1 MKVLLLG
8 AEGQVGRELRDTTPT
23 GITVTAA
30 GHNVLDIT
38 DLPALQQA
46 ITEIQPD
53 IMINAAAYTAVDK
66 AEDARATAFAI
77 NADGAANLAILAEE
91 HNIHL
96 IHIST
101 DFVFDGRQ
109 GTPYRPDSP
118 THPLS
123 VYGSSKR
130 EGERQIVE
138 ILGTKALIVRTS
150 WVYSSYGNNFV
161 KTMLRLMREKTTLNV
176 VADQI
181 GSPTWAKGFASA
193 LWKMVHLQLTGIHHW
208 SDAGVA
214 SWYDFAQAI
223 HEEGL
228 NRGLLLR
235 PVTIN
240 PIPTALYPTP
250 ASRPP
255 YSVLDKTAT
264 WQALGYTANHWR
276 ISLSNMLQRI
286 GKHG

>member
-8 AEGQVGRELRDTTPT
+8 AEGQVGRELRETIPA
-23 GITVTAA
+23 GMTVTAA
-30 GHNVLDIT
+30 GHNLLDIT

-46 ITEIQPD
+46 LKEIQPNA
-53 IMINAAAYTAVDK
+53 IINAAAYTAVDK
-66 AEDARATAFAI
+66 AESERQQAFAV
-77 NADGAANLAILAEE
+77 NAEGPANLALLAEE
-91 HNIHL
+91 YDIDL

-109 GTPYRPDSP
+109 GSPYRPESP
-118 THPLS
+118 TNPVS
-123 VYGSSKR
+123 VYGASKR
-130 EGERQIVE
+130 EGERQILE
-138 ILGTKALIVRTS
+138 IRGSKALIVRTS

-176 VADQI
+176 VSDQI
-181 GSPTWAKGFASA
+181 GSPTWAKGLASA
-193 LWKMVHLQLTGIHHW
+193 LWKMVELRLTGIHHW

-223 HEEGL
+223 QEESL
-228 NRGLLLR
+228 SRGLLQR
-235 PVTIN
+235 SIVIQ

-264 WQALGYTANHWR
+264 WQALGYSANHWR
-276 ISLSNMLQRI
+276 TSLCNMLQRI